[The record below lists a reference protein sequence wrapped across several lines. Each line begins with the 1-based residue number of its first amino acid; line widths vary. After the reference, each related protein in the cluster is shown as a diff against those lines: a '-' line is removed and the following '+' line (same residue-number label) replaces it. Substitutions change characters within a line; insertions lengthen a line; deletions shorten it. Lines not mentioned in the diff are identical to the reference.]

1 MFCSCLVLSDPHRA
15 HLHQFFFWLF
25 WQPLRWSPFVFH
37 LWKMAVTMVL
47 LRLHCVIYF
56 KNFFP
61 LKCKLFRVET
71 WVNTS
76 IYSCLSASTLKIKPS
91 ATSLP
96 LLLPIPTNHWSV
108 SIYIILPFQK
118 CHISATIHYGTSFI
132 QYKAFEI
139 LPCCCMYR

>member
-61 LKCKLFRVET
+61 LKYKLFRVET

-76 IYSCLSASTLKIKPS
+76 IYSCLSASTLKIKLS
-91 ATSLP
+91 ATSLQIT
-96 LLLPIPTNHWSV
+96 LLPLCTIVTSPFTSYSYQPLISFYLYNFAFSKMSYQCNHTLWNFFHTV
-108 SIYIILPFQK
+108 
-118 CHISATIHYGTSFI
+118 
-132 QYKAFEI
+132 
-139 LPCCCMYR
+139 